1 MLIVERFL
9 ESLMPPYEYQ
19 HIKVHL
25 VVGQFKFVLN
35 ENVTTQ
41 LGFKALK
48 QQETNCYSE
57 SFKNNQTVN
66 IQHTDIKSHQ
76 TTPPDYFNEGTLLKA
91 MESPQNYIHLD
102 DKKHVHTPKEA
113 GVLGLLPH
121 ELILLKSSSI

>member
-1 MLIVERFL
+1 ALMSQSYSTKMNIFNNQKVSDHHAIIPTEIRPDLSQLSNREMKIYMLIVERFL

-48 QQETNCYSE
+48 QQKTEIVT
-57 SFKNNQTVN
+57 
-66 IQHTDIKSHQ
+66 
-76 TTPPDYFNEGTLLKA
+76 
-91 MESPQNYIHLD
+91 QN
-102 DKKHVHTPKEA
+102 
-113 GVLGLLPH
+113 
-121 ELILLKSSSI
+121 